1 MQELVEVVG
10 RATGVVLMAP
20 PVEHAE
26 AAASISTL
34 LSSLKPKQK
43 VWAQHPVSW
52 ALLALVVSPVCCCCK
67 HELVPRAPDALA
79 ALCKARPL
87 RMCLPDVSLHLVCVD
102 CGCGELWRQGR
113 AC

>member
-43 VWAQHPVSW
+43 VGSTPCQPGLDCSDHVSHDC
-52 ALLALVVSPVCCCCK
+52 PCK
-67 HELVPRAPDALA
+67 HKLVLRSTCALA
-79 ALCKARPL
+79 ALCKAGPWRL
-87 RMCLPDVSLHLVCVD
+87 CVCWTFNHVL
-102 CGCGELWRQGR
+102 CV
-113 AC
+113 

>member
-43 VWAQHPVSW
+43 VGSHFASCT
-52 ALLALVVSPVCCCCK
+52 LLALVLLLPAQAGAKGYQRSGSVLQDRD
-67 HELVPRAPDALA
+67 LVFA
-79 ALCKARPL
+79 
-87 RMCLPDVSLHLVCVD
+87 SL
-102 CGCGELWRQGR
+102 
-113 AC
+113 